1 MEGDRALTDTAPP
14 GPPHVTA
21 PLDMA
26 AICARLPHR
35 PPALLIDGVADRGPG
50 FAVAWRQVGPDDPLA
65 APPGVAGFLL
75 AEAMAQAC
83 AFAHPIGS
91 PDRPALLAGLSLRLS
106 GRAGPGDRLV
116 LRARLLR
123 ARPGL
128 ARFDA
133 TAEVAGR
140 ALARARITL
149 AEG

>member
-1 MEGDRALTDTAPP
+1 M
-14 GPPHVTA
+14 TA
-21 PLDMA
+21 PLDLA
-26 AICARLPHR
+26 AILARLPHR
-35 PPALLIDGVADRGPG
+35 PPALLIDAVADQGPG
-50 FAVAWRQVGPDDPLA
+50 FAVALRRVEAGDPLA
-65 APPGVAGFLL
+65 APPGVGGFLL

-106 GRAGPGDRLV
+106 GRVGPGDRLV

-140 ALARARITL
+140 TLASARITL